1 MKCFLLDGIYMHMHN
16 LKTNLIKQTNLW
28 VCVFLWRRSTMCHDL
43 LEVPLTLPGK
53 HPISHRY
60 RMHVKN
66 MHM

>member
-1 MKCFLLDGIYMHMHN
+1 MKCFLLDGFYMRMHN
-16 LKTNLIKQTNLW
+16 SKTNLIKQTNLW

-53 HPISHRY
+53 HPISHHY
-60 RMHVKN
+60 HMHVKN